1 MTAAEKGFF
10 PMTEPNGI
18 TIERMKTEAQARAC
32 ARLMASSEPWIT
44 LRRDETGAMRNLYH
58 PAAEVYVAEEK
69 STVIGFIV
77 LTMQGPFRGYIAT
90 VGVVPERRGQGL
102 GSRLIRFAEERI
114 LREAPN
120 VFLCVSSFNSR
131 AQNLY
136 RRLGYERIGELR
148 DFIVPGHAEI
158 LMRKTVAPLTEFRWP
173 TDDSPPPKKEG

>member
-1 MTAAEKGFF
+1 MPGSD
-10 PMTEPNGI
+10 GI

-58 PAAEVYVAEEK
+58 PAVEVYVAQEDG
-69 STVIGFIV
+69 TVIGFIV

-90 VGVVPERRGQGL
+90 VGVAPKRRNQGL
-102 GSRLIRFAEERI
+102 GTRLIRFAEERI
-114 LREAPN
+114 LREVPN
-120 VFLCVSSFNSR
+120 VFLCVSSFNTR

-173 TDDSPPPKKEG
+173 SDDSPQPEKEG